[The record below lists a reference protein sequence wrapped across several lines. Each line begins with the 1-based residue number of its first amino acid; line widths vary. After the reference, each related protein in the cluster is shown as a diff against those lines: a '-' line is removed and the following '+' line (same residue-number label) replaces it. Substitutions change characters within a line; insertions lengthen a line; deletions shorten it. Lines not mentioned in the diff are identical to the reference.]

1 MVNSMRYLILSL
13 ALFSG
18 WSSEAQVI
26 SLEEVLGTAIED
38 QNVIRYQSIRDMA
51 SDLKMHDPLVKEI
64 ALRIGFNGSV
74 LGDTIYGY
82 LRNEDDLRLQVSF
95 NALGVRQK
103 QKQVKSARL
112 QTLTTRQGVLTHS
125 ALTDRYEAL
134 SEYVY
139 TIPTLDGLKHLDTLL
154 YHEHDII
161 KSMLATGILE
171 VKVSRILDVEEDRN
185 RVMLDINE
193 TAEKLRR
200 AKLGIEKYAGTFS
213 SIDMEQLASIED
225 LRQLFIFLKTSG
237 YVEHPDNLALSAEI
251 KMDST
256 VFAYTSAQNRQILDY
271 VSVGY
276 QNPLYLERPNKFN
289 TSNNF
294 AFRLGLLVPITAN
307 NRYKKGD
314 ALLDL
319 QESQAEADEARID
332 RDQSWQ
338 SQIALLDGLFSD
350 YDLATDL
357 LDNSLIR
364 QMLSNPALMANITPL
379 EHVELEIAQQKL
391 VLHQLE
397 LIQDI
402 ASAYIELL
410 SLSGYLAWNPET
422 NYLAKRT
429 D

>member
-1 MVNSMRYLILSL
+1 MVNSMRYLILILS
-13 ALFSG
+13 LFSR
-18 WSSEAQVI
+18 WSLEAQVI
-26 SLEEVLGTAIED
+26 TIEDVLGTAKDD
-38 QNVIRYQSIRDMA
+38 QNVLRYQSIRDLA

-95 NALGVRQK
+95 NDFAVRQK
-103 QKQVKSARL
+103 QKQVKSARV
-112 QTLTTRQGVLTHS
+112 QTLTTRQAVVTHS

-139 TIPTLDGLKHLDTLL
+139 TLPELEGLKRLDSLL
-154 YHEHDII
+154 DHEHDII
-161 KSMLATGILE
+161 KQMLATGILE

-193 TAEKLRR
+193 IEERLRL
-200 AKLGIEKYAGTFS
+200 AKLEIEKYSGTFS
-213 SIDMEQLASIED
+213 SISIEQLASIED

-237 YVEHPDNLALSAEI
+237 YVAHPTNLALSAEI
-251 KMDST
+251 QMDST

-271 VSVGY
+271 VSLGY
-276 QNPLYLERPNKFN
+276 QNPLYLERPNNFN
-289 TSNNF
+289 TFNNF

-307 NRYKKGD
+307 NRYRKGD

-319 QESQAEADEARID
+319 KESQAKADEASVE
-332 RDQSWQ
+332 RDQLWQ
-338 SQIALLDGLFSD
+338 SQIAILEGLFSE
-350 YDLATDL
+350 YDLTVDR
-357 LDNSLIR
+357 LDNSLIH
-364 QMLSNPALMANITPL
+364 QMLSNPALMAHITPL
-379 EHVELEIAQQKL
+379 ENIELEIAQQKL

-397 LIQDI
+397 LVQDI
-402 ASAYIELL
+402 ASAYVELL
-410 SLSGYLAWNPET
+410 SLSGYLAWNPDT
-422 NYLAKRT
+422 NYLAKPA